1 MLKPTEGRAAPE
13 SLPPAFV
20 ESFLGRSP
28 DPRRDAFTREVLEGM
43 RPVVCVDAETD
54 PRADKE
60 LVRTLVFRSI
70 LAVPL
75 VVRKRLLGMAM
86 VSTFD
91 ESFAFSEEQI
101 ELARGI
107 ANAVALTVENV
118 RFYQMEQER
127 QEQLQT
133 LLDVATAAS
142 SSLDLDEMLRATLDR
157 LVVLVAYASKRG
169 ATAEITS
176 RVDQALR
183 RGS

>member
-1 MLKPTEGRAAPE
+1 
-13 SLPPAFV
+13 
-20 ESFLGRSP
+20 
-28 DPRRDAFTREVLEGM
+28 
-43 RPVVCVDAETD
+43 
-54 PRADKE
+54 
-60 LVRTLVFRSI
+60 
-70 LAVPL
+70 
-75 VVRKRLLGMAM
+75 MAM